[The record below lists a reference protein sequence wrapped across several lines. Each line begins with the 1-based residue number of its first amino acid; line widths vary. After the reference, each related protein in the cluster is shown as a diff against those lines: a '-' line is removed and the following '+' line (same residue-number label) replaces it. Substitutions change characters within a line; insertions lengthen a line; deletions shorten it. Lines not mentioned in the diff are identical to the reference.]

1 TASCGPRCTRTGSR
15 PSASSDDRV
24 KRTVPSDPLPPGGWG
39 RGPKAEGRRRV
50 GVGGRLRMD
59 LGLRGK
65 AALVTG
71 ASRGIGRG
79 IAVELAREGC
89 RVALCARGKEA
100 LDEAAAELRGLGAE
114 AISVVADVT
123 TEDGVQAA
131 VDAARAA
138 FGRVDIL
145 VNNVGGSTGTSFQ
158 ETS

>member
-1 TASCGPRCTRTGSR
+1 ASSTAIRPSPTASCVPSCTRTGS
-15 PSASSDDRV
+15 PCSGNSEDR
-24 KRTVPSDPLPPGGWG
+24 
-39 RGPKAEGRRRV
+39 GRREV
-50 GVGGRLRMD
+50 PIN

-89 RVALCARGKEA
+89 RVVLCARGKAA

-114 AISVVADVT
+114 ATSVVADVT
-123 TEDGVQAA
+123 TESGVQAA
-131 VDAARAA
+131 VEAARAA

-145 VNNVGGSTGTSFQ
+145 VNNVGGSTGT
-158 ETS
+158 